1 MTRNELE
8 KRIEKTKSK
17 IDNYQEEYFTLL
29 FDMINNKEDL
39 ITEKKG
45 YNYYWERLKELQL
58 TINIFSNI
66 HRDISID
73 IAKSALEEAFTP
85 RIKEMLMEQLE
96 KETDDDK

>member
-8 KRIEKTKSK
+8 KRIDKTKTK

-85 RIKEMLMEQLE
+85 RIKEMIMEKLE
-96 KETDDDK
+96 KENDDDK